1 MRQEIFYTFFYV
13 LYVIYAF
20 YAFLPIV
27 FHFYLLCKHQVYIC
41 KDLLRN
47 K

>member
-20 YAFLPIV
+20 LFIFIYYANIKYTYV
-27 FHFYLLCKHQVYIC
+27 RIY
-41 KDLLRN
+41 
-47 K
+47 

>member
-20 YAFLPIV
+20 LCIPAYCFSFLFIMQTSNI
-27 FHFYLLCKHQVYIC
+27 HM
-41 KDLLRN
+41 
-47 K
+47 

>member
-1 MRQEIFYTFFYV
+1 MRQEILYIFICFYKSFMH
-13 LYVIYAF
+13 F
-20 YAFLPIV
+20 YAFLYIV
-27 FHFYLLCKHQVYIC
+27 FIFYLLCKHQEYIC

>member
-1 MRQEIFYTFFYV
+1 MRQEIFIHFFMFYTSFMH
-13 LYVIYAF
+13 F